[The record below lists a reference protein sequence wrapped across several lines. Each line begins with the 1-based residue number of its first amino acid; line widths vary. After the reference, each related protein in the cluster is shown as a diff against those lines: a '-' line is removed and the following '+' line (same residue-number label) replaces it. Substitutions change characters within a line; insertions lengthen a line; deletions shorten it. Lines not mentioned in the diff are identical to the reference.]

1 MKKLLSLVLS
11 LALLIT
17 LLPPF
22 STPHKAS
29 AAGTY
34 FMFNNEMYAAKDA
47 RMTTDK
53 YVTLTGTI
61 NSVVGNSISYSVYNI
76 KRNDPTEAPVKSIEN
91 QTSNIK
97 LTGNNL
103 TVTNL
108 ELYPGLNK
116 ITFKGIYGT
125 STVTESI
132 YIEYRDNPLLYDLTA
147 NIRGVQYSIL
157 EDATTILQSP
167 MSEGKDSEDISISG
181 VAPNATKVVVVMNG
195 KSYEYRVSDSGDYK
209 FIASPLNIK
218 AGKNIVTIRVS
229 NESQTIETTREL
241 AFYNG
246 SVTFYDVNLTDG
258 TTTADLSQGP
268 DLSVD
273 TSSTGSLSLTGKAI
287 VPVQQVSDI
296 ADVVSKF
303 IFAPDAQFTTTPTI
317 TVTRTT
323 PDAVTY
329 KPTDKFITVEFSA
342 NLGSINAFTA
352 EKNYTFNLK
361 GYNVVKKQ
369 TEQSDTLTFKLHNST
384 KPYIYDVNYL
394 NGYTSDMSTKAS
406 QLQSLVGTDIEN
418 ANIFALPMGVEVLI
432 GNYSSLSGSYTDIMS
447 LANSSG
453 VKLTDGFRQLGF
465 EQVVYRN
472 VNGVSRPF
480 LRIFME
486 ISKMPSAGTQ
496 NLYFMLNGDKDG
508 MKQVAVKL
516 LYGPFAKYDSI
527 YDGLVVKYD
536 TTLGDDAGKTFLLSQ
551 LGKFAGQFSNV
562 ANESDIVYSKQATS
576 TKPQTVYFYLNNVA
590 IGLTQ
595 NSSLSQ
601 FMIDPA
607 DEELA
612 FNILNKTGE
621 NTIRI
626 VFTTAKNNYENTV
639 KFNIVPTNLPTIPA
653 PNTDGVYP
661 YSISRNEPL
670 PNDPNFTKVSSFFS
684 TKEAQMKVY
693 GTFAFLDLGER
704 PDLIQGKVTALGGSQ
719 TNYILQ
725 ISSPNFKSD
734 IEWDLSKEFT
744 LVSNGTRIQIINP
757 STPSQ
762 DNTIP
767 NLQVFYDVNG
777 KYFYFIL
784 DNQEVPDDGSSQIYL
799 ITVFNTGKTGPRATY
814 RLQVDP
820 ISIPY
825 TVLAPVL
832 EERNLNQNYVDVIIT
847 SPGAETMTINKI
859 AAKKVNYLDYSN
871 DPVNPTPIESFKVR
885 VTGLKENKETAI
897 PIVITRGKD
906 KITDTLKV
914 NYQPANIPG
923 AQYTETM
930 ATSHKAFNGS
940 VALTFPKNTKL
951 IRPSYN
957 STASNSSQIYSG
969 NQLLFGIAN
978 PTDGIVNRYEY
989 RKQPADF
996 WLENQTGSYIMSKYF
1011 SERFIKVSPLFWI
1024 DGGQADDNSTSG
1036 YDPITTGLDPYPYP
1050 LAQGDPDKQ
1059 FFLRRNNN
1067 REVVPSQIGSLTL
1080 SYDPSIAQGAGTA
1093 VTVFR
1098 YDPVEDL
1105 WENIGGT
1112 VDEKKHTIKVPFSK
1126 FGYYVVSKLTYGYN
1140 DINDHPYAREA
1151 MEAIFSKGIM
1161 NASDPTG
1168 IFGAD
1173 QYVTR
1178 GEFARMIV
1186 KALNIPLNYA
1196 GTQHFSDVIV
1206 DTNINP
1212 KALYDYRFIETAARA
1227 GIVRGTQPKSFQPD
1241 SSLTRQDATVILA
1254 KALNLKLETNA
1265 AKAKAAL
1272 DKAFKDSGNTDY
1284 YAIPSI
1290 LAIQKKGFIQGS
1302 MIDPNDKKAG
1312 YVFEPRARLLRSDA
1326 AIIMAKVMA
1335 SNKTLPAIYAN

>member
-34 FMFNNEMYAAKDA
+34 FLFNNEMYTVLDA

-53 YVTLTGTI
+53 LVTLTGTI
-61 NSVVGNSISYSVYNI
+61 NNVVGNSISYSVYNI
-76 KRNDPTEAPVKSIEN
+76 KRNDASETPVKSIEN
-91 QTSNIK
+91 QTANIR
-97 LTGNNL
+97 LSGNNI
-103 TVTNL
+103 TVSNL

-157 EDATTILQSP
+157 EDATTVLQSP

-229 NESQTIETTREL
+229 NDNQTIETTREL

-258 TTTADLSQGP
+258 TSTVDLAQGP
-268 DLSVD
+268 DLSID
-273 TSSTGSLSLTGKAI
+273 TTSTGDLTVTGKAI

-296 ADVVSKF
+296 ADITSRF

-317 TVTRTT
+317 TVSRTT
-323 PDAVTY
+323 PDAGTY

-342 NLGSINAFTA
+342 NLGPIKSFTP
-352 EKNYTFNLK
+352 EKNYSFNLK

-369 TEQSDTLTFKLHNST
+369 TEQSDTMTFKLHNST

-394 NGYTSDMSTKAS
+394 NGYTSDMSTKGP

-432 GNYSSLSGSYTDIMS
+432 GNYSSLTSPYTGIMS
-447 LANSSG
+447 LASSSG
-453 VKLTDGFRQLGF
+453 VKLTDGFQQLGF

-480 LRIFME
+480 LRVFME
-486 ISKMPSAGTQ
+486 ISKLPAAGTQ
-496 NLYFMLNGDKDG
+496 DLYFMLQNDKDG
-508 MKQVAVKL
+508 IKHATVKL

-527 YDGLVVKYD
+527 YDGLIIKYD
-536 TTLGDDAGKTFLLSQ
+536 TTLGDDAGEAYLLGQ
-551 LGKFAGQFSNV
+551 LGKFAGQFSNI
-562 ANESDIVYSKQATS
+562 ANESEIVFSNEATP
-576 TKPQTVYFYLNNVA
+576 TKPQTVFFYLNNVA
-590 IGLTQ
+590 IGLAK
-595 NSSLSQ
+595 NSSPSA
-601 FMIDPA
+601 FKIDSD

-626 VFTTAKNNYENTV
+626 VYTTAKNNYENTI
-639 KFNIVPTNLPTIPA
+639 KFNIVPTNLPLIPA

-661 YSISRNEPL
+661 YSMSRTAPL
-670 PNDPNFTKVSSFFS
+670 ANDPNFTKVSSFFS

-693 GTFAFLDLGER
+693 GTFAFIDLGER
-704 PDLIQGKVTALGGSQ
+704 PDLIQNKVDALSGSRF
-719 TNYILQ
+719 NYILQ

-744 LVSNGTRIQIINP
+744 VVSNGAGTIVNQSGP
-757 STPSQ
+757 GKDTK
-762 DNTIP
+762 IP
-767 NLQVFYDVNG
+767 NLDVFYNVDG

-784 DNQEVPDDGSSQIYL
+784 DKQEIPDDGSSQIYL
-799 ITVFNTGKTGPRATY
+799 LTVFNSGKTGPRATY

-820 ISIPY
+820 IAIPY
-825 TVLAPVL
+825 TVLSPVL

-847 SPGAETMTINKI
+847 SPGAETMTINKL
-859 AAKKVNYLDYSN
+859 AAKKVNYLDYSD
-871 DPVNPTPIESFKVR
+871 DPVNPTPIEAFKVR
-885 VTGLKENKETAI
+885 VTGIKENKETAI

-930 ATSHKAFNGS
+930 ASSHKAFNGS
-940 VALTFPKNTKL
+940 LALTFPKNTKL

-957 STASNSSQIYSG
+957 STSGNSSQIYSG

-996 WLENQTGSYIMSKYF
+996 WLENQTGSYIMGKYF

-1024 DGGQADDNSTSG
+1024 DGGQADDNSTPV
-1036 YDPITTGLDPYPYP
+1036 YDPITSGLDPYPYQMV
-1050 LAQGDPDKQ
+1050 QGDPDKQ

-1067 REVVPSQIGSLTL
+1067 KEVIPSQVGSLTL
-1080 SYDPSIAQGAGTA
+1080 SYDPSISQGSGTV

-1161 NASDPTG
+1161 NAFDPTG

-1186 KALNIPLNYA
+1186 RALNIPLNYA
-1196 GTQHFSDVIV
+1196 GTQHFSDVLV

-1227 GIVRGTQPKSFQPD
+1227 GIVRGTQPKSFQPE

-1265 AKAKAAL
+1265 SKAKAAL
-1272 DKAFKDSGNTDY
+1272 DKAFKDSGNADY

-1302 MIDPNDKKAG
+1302 MIDPKDKKAG

>member
-1 MKKLLSLVLS
+1 MKKLISLVLS

-22 STPHKAS
+22 SAPHKAS

-34 FMFNNEMYAAKDA
+34 FMFNNEMYTVNDA
-47 RMTTDK
+47 RLVTDK
-53 YVTLTGTI
+53 FVTLTGTI
-61 NSVVGNSISYSVYNI
+61 NNVVGNSISYSVYNI
-76 KRNDPTEAPVKSIEN
+76 KRNDPTEEPVKSIEN
-91 QTSNIK
+91 QTSNLR

-125 STVTESI
+125 STITESI

-181 VAPNATKVVVVMNG
+181 VAPNATKVVVIMNG

-229 NESQTIETTREL
+229 NDNQTIETTREL

-246 SVTFYDVNLTDG
+246 SVTFYDVSLTDG
-258 TTTADLSQGP
+258 ISSVDLAQGP

-273 TSSTGSLSLTGKAI
+273 TDSTDPLTLTGKAI
-287 VPVQQVSDI
+287 VPVKQASDI
-296 ADVVSKF
+296 ADITSRF
-303 IFAPDAQFTTTPTI
+303 IFTPDAQFTTTPTI
-317 TVTRTT
+317 SVTRTT
-323 PDAVTY
+323 PDAATY
-329 KPTDKFITVEFSA
+329 KATDKFITVEFTA
-342 NLGSINAFTA
+342 NLGSITSYTA

-361 GYNVVKKQ
+361 GYNVVEKQ
-369 TEQSDTLTFKLHNST
+369 TQQSDTMSFKLHNST
-384 KPYIYDVNYL
+384 LPYIYDVNYL
-394 NGYTSDMSTKAS
+394 SGYTSDMSSKPT
-406 QLQSLVGTDIEN
+406 QLQSLEGTDIEN

-432 GNYSSLSGSYTDIMS
+432 GNYSKLSSYTDIMS
-447 LANSSG
+447 LADSSG
-453 VKLTDGFRQLGF
+453 SILTNSFRQLGS

-480 LRIFME
+480 LRVFME
-486 ISKMPSAGTQ
+486 ISKLPTSGTQ
-496 NLYFMLNGDKDG
+496 NLYFNLKNAGT
-508 MKQVAVKL
+508 KQVTVKL

-527 YDGLVVKYD
+527 YDGLVIKYD
-536 TTLGDDAGKTFLLSQ
+536 TTLGDSGKTEL
-551 LGKFAGQFSNV
+551 LGKLGQFAGQFSNV
-562 ANESDIVYSKQATS
+562 ANESDIVFSKEAT
-576 TKPQTVYFYLNNVA
+576 TKTQTVYFYLNNVA
-590 IGLTQ
+590 IGLTRK
-595 NSSLSQ
+595 SSASMSQ
-601 FMIDPA
+601 FIIDPA
-607 DEELA
+607 DADTA
-612 FNILNKTGE
+612 FKILNKTGE

-626 VFTTAKNNYENTV
+626 VFNNTKNNYENTI
-639 KFNIVPTNLPTIPA
+639 KFNIVPTNLPEIPA
-653 PNTDGVYP
+653 PNTDGIYP
-661 YSISRNEPL
+661 YSISRNAPL
-670 PNDPNFTKVSSFFS
+670 ANDPNFTKVSSFFS
-684 TKEAQMKVY
+684 TKEAQMRVY
-693 GTFAFLDLGER
+693 GTFAFLDLGAN
-704 PDLIQGKVTALGGSQ
+704 PGNKVATLGDSA

-725 ISSPNFKSD
+725 ISSPNFKKD

-744 LVSNGTRIQIINP
+744 AIVNGQGTVVNP
-757 STPSQ
+757 STQ
-762 DNTIP
+762 TKDNKIP
-767 NLQVFYDVNG
+767 NLSVYYNVDG

-784 DNQEVPDDGSSQIYL
+784 DNQEVPDDGSSQIYMM
-799 ITVFNTGKTGPRATY
+799 TVFNTGKAGPRATY

-820 ISIPY
+820 IAIPY

-859 AAKKVNYLDYSN
+859 AAKKVNYLDYSD

-897 PIVITRGKD
+897 PIIITRGKD

-940 VALTFPKNTKL
+940 LSLTFPKNTKL

-957 STASNSSQIYSG
+957 ATASNSSQIYSG

-996 WLENQTGSYIMSKYF
+996 WLENRTGSYIMGNYF
-1011 SERFIKVSPLFWI
+1011 SDRFIKVSPLFWI
-1024 DGGQADDNSTSG
+1024 DGGQADDDSTDA

-1050 LAQGDPDKQ
+1050 LVQGDPDKQ
-1059 FFLRRNNN
+1059 FFLRRNSNK
-1067 REVVPSQIGSLTL
+1067 EVVPSQIGSLTL
-1080 SYDPSIAQGAGTA
+1080 SYDPSVAQGAGTV

-1105 WENIGGT
+1105 WENIGGV
-1112 VDEKKHTIKVPFSK
+1112 VDEKKHTIKVPFNK

-1151 MEAIFSKGIM
+1151 MEAIFAKGVM
-1161 NASDPTG
+1161 NAFDPTG

-1186 KALNIPLNYA
+1186 RALNIPLNYA
-1196 GTQHFSDVIV
+1196 GTQHFSDVTV
-1206 DTNINP
+1206 DTYINP
-1212 KALYDYRFIETAARA
+1212 KGLYDYRFIETAARA
-1227 GIVRGTQPKSFQPD
+1227 GIVRGTQPKSFQPE

-1284 YAIPSI
+1284 YAVPSI

-1302 MIDPNDKKAG
+1302 MIDPSDKKAG